1 MFDDFDGICC
11 RSWNPAGKV
20 AIKTPYLR
28 RSENYRKILE
38 TPIFQD
44 DKRSQKEGAG
54 WATMGP
60 DHAQARAP
68 CWPRLGVVWP
78 PWSTSDAAL
87 SRISSSREPKIG
99 ESRREEFRRR
109 YEAENTRERKTLRQ
123 TEICRGN
130 SLPEGE
136 IDAIVTAITLDSI
149 RIIITIISTIISSL
163 ILNHMMSRE

>member
-1 MFDDFDGICC
+1 MFDDFDGVCR
-11 RSWNPAGKV
+11 RSWNSAGKV
-20 AIKTPYLR
+20 AIKTPLCG
-28 RSENYRKILE
+28 RSIKSTKILG

-44 DKRSQKEGAG
+44 DERSQKEGAG

-87 SRISSSREPKIG
+87 SRISSSREPKI
-99 ESRREEFRRR
+99 RRSHTEVFRRR
-109 YEAENTRERKTLRQ
+109 YEAENTRERKALRQ
-123 TEICRGN
+123 TGSAGGN

-136 IDAIVTAITLDSI
+136 NDAIVTAITLDSI
-149 RIIITIISTIISSL
+149 RIIITTISTIISSL